1 MSVSSSKQVAQLVRM
16 ANQIALN
23 MSAWGSEADVARKT
37 EEHITKFWT
46 PDMRRRL
53 QEYSEQGGE
62 DLSPAVLRVVDSLA
76 HTH

>member
-1 MSVSSSKQVAQLVRM
+1 MSVSSSKQVEQLVRM

-23 MSAWGSEADVARKT
+23 MSAWGSEAEVARKT

-53 QEYSEQGGE
+53 QEYSDHGAE
-62 DLSPAVLRVVDSLA
+62 DLSPAVLSAVASLA
-76 HTH
+76 RTS

>member
-1 MSVSSSKQVAQLVRM
+1 MSSSKQVAQLVRM

-53 QEYSEQGGE
+53 PAPTEQG
-62 DLSPAVLRVVDSLA
+62 PARALIGRSGPGQRADHVTA
-76 HTH
+76 